1 MAERDASHPREMA
14 TPHSYVIV
22 GAAAQS
28 CAGIRDSGHG
38 TGHNFAQARPLQE
51 IAMTAGATLR
61 TEDIGRVEDRFFTIR
76 NFRLADGTVMPEATI
91 AYETYGRLA
100 PDGRNAVLITHGY
113 TASHHAAGRNPA
125 NGDLP
130 GSWDG
135 LIGPGKAIDTDR
147 LFVVASNMLG
157 SSFGSTN
164 AASINPATG
173 ESYGPDFPAITVR
186 DIVAA
191 QKALLASLGVEH
203 LVAVAG
209 PSYGGYQ
216 AFQWAVAYPDFI
228 DAIAPVNTAPWA
240 SVNTDKQ
247 LAEVTARL
255 AADPEWHGG
264 RYYGKGGAKTAL
276 TELRV
281 ETLKRYGIEANL
293 TPRYPDPTEREAAI
307 RALAANWAKKWDA
320 NSLLILRRALL
331 GFDTRP
337 DFATIKA
344 KVLYVLCRSDA
355 LFPPKIAPAV
365 IAALHSSGVE
375 ARYFELD
382 SDLGHSSSGPEH
394 AKWSPVLREFLA
406 PLVARLG

>member
-1 MAERDASHPREMA
+1 MND
-14 TPHSYVIV
+14 
-22 GAAAQS
+22 
-28 CAGIRDSGHG
+28 G
-38 TGHNFAQARPLQE
+38 TALRP
-51 IAMTAGATLR
+51 A
-61 TEDIGRVEDRFFTIR
+61 DIGVVEDRFFTIHD
-76 NFRLADGTVMPEATI
+76 FRLANGTVMPQATI
-91 AYETYGRLA
+91 AYETYGRLM
-100 PDGRNAVLITHGY
+100 PHGRNAVLFTHGF
-113 TASHHAAGRNPA
+113 TGSHHAAGRNPA
-125 NGDLP
+125 NANQP

-157 SSFGSTN
+157 SSYGSTN
-164 AASINPATG
+164 AASLNPATG
-173 ESYGPDFPAITVR
+173 EPYGPDFPAITIG

-191 QKALLASLGVEH
+191 QKALLDGLGVKH

-216 AFQWAVAYPDFI
+216 AFQWAVAYPDFM

-276 TELRV
+276 TDIRI

-293 TPRYPDPTEREAAI
+293 APRYPDPAEREAAI
-307 RALAANWAKKWDA
+307 RAQAANWAANWDA
-320 NSLLILRRALL
+320 HSLIILRRALL

-337 DFATIKA
+337 DFGRIKA
-344 KVLYVLCRSDA
+344 RVLYMLCRSDA

-365 IAALHSSGVE
+365 MQALDDAGVT

-382 SDLGHSSSGPEH
+382 SDLGHSSTGAEH

-406 PLVARLG
+406 PLVAAAT

>member
-1 MAERDASHPREMA
+1 MSSPAGRRNLAALPVTPA
-14 TPHSYVIV
+14 TAPCTIS
-22 GAAAQS
+22 AAIQ
-28 CAGIRDSGHG
+28 
-38 TGHNFAQARPLQE
+38 PEE
-51 IAMTAGATLR
+51 IAMADGDTLHTA
-61 TEDIGRVEDRFFTIR
+61 DIGKVEDRFFTLR
-76 NFRLADGTVMPEATI
+76 DFRLANGAVMPEATI

-100 PDGRNAVLITHGY
+100 PSNGPKGGRNAVLITHGY
-113 TASHHAAGRNPA
+113 TGSHHAAGRNPA
-125 NGDLP
+125 NGNQP

-135 LIGPGKAIDTDR
+135 LIGPGKAIDTDK

-157 SSFGSTN
+157 SSYGSTN

-173 ESYGPDFPAITVR
+173 EPYGPDFPAIAVR

-191 QKALLASLGVEH
+191 QKALLESLGVRH

-216 AFQWAVAYPDFI
+216 AFQWAVAYPDFM
-228 DAIAPVNTAPWA
+228 DAIVPVNTAPWA
-240 SVNTDKQ
+240 SANTDKQ

-255 AADPEWHGG
+255 AIDPEWHGG
-264 RYYGKGGAKTAL
+264 RYYGRDGRVGGGAKTAL
-276 TELRV
+276 TEIRI
-281 ETLKRYGIEANL
+281 ETLKRYGIDANL
-293 TPRYPDPTEREAAI
+293 TPRYPDPVEREAAI
-307 RALAANWAKKWDA
+307 RAQAANWARTWDA
-320 NSLLILRRALL
+320 NSLIILRRALL

-337 DFATIKA
+337 EFAKIKA
-344 KVLYVLCRSDA
+344 KVLYVLCRTDA

-365 IAALHSSGVE
+365 IAALGEAGVE

-406 PLVARLG
+406 PLIARTA